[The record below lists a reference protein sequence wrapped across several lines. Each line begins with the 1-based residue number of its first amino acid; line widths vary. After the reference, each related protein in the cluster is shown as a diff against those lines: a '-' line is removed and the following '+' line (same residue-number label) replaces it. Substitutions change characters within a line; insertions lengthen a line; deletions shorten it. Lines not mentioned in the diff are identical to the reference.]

1 MEKIDLKKDLKDLYT
16 PSKRQPSFVEVPP
29 FKYLMIDGH
38 GDPNN
43 SPEYQEAVSALYTL
57 AYTIKFKIKKGPQA
71 IDFIVSPLEGL
82 WWVPDMRDF
91 STEDK
96 SNWDWTMMILQPELV
111 TSEMFTNARQEAIKK
126 KRLIAISKIRLEIFN
141 EGLSAQIM
149 HVGPYAAEGPTIA
162 RLHSYISERGYKLR
176 GKHHEIYLKDP
187 TRTDPEKLLTII
199 RQPAAK

>member
-29 FKYLMIDGH
+29 LKYLMIDGH

-71 IDFIVSPLEGL
+71 IDFVVSPLEGL

-162 RLHSYISERGYKLR
+162 RLHSYIRERGYKLR

>member
-1 MEKIDLKKDLKDLYT
+1 MEKIDLKKELKALYSL
-16 PSKRQPSFVEVPP
+16 SKREPSFVEVPP
-29 FKYLMIDGH
+29 LKYLMIDGH

-57 AYTIKFKIKKGPQA
+57 AYTIKFKVKKGPQA
-71 IDFIVSPLEGL
+71 IDFGVNALEGL
-82 WWVPDMRDF
+82 WWVADMRDF

-111 TSEMFTNARQEAIKK
+111 TTELFKDARQEAIKK
-126 KRLIAISKIRLEIFN
+126 KPLDAISKIHLDLYH

-149 HVGPYAAEGPTIA
+149 HIGPYAAEGPTIA
-162 RLHSYISERGYKLR
+162 RLHSYISECGYKLH

-187 TRTDPEKLLTII
+187 TRTDPDKLLTII
-199 RQPAAK
+199 RQPVEK